1 MSNLKIIKT
10 LFLVSLSLGL
20 FMIILYYNG
29 FRTKFIYTDIKNKFT
44 NDNKYLAVVN
54 DSGIWLKDEINNSV
68 VIVKSKNIKNNFL
81 LDVVINNF
89 DINFNHLNTI
99 QSNKV
104 DINNQNWIVYN
115 LLLQKKIYL
124 KN

>member
-1 MSNLKIIKT
+1 M
-10 LFLVSLSLGL
+10 
-20 FMIILYYNG
+20 
-29 FRTKFIYTDIKNKFT
+29 
-44 NDNKYLAVVN
+44 
-54 DSGIWLKDEINNSV
+54 
-68 VIVKSKNIKNNFL
+68 VIVKSKNIKNNL

-115 LLLQKKIYL
+115 PTITKENLSEKLTDKIILKQILTKKN
-124 KN
+124 K